1 MKPTFNLL
9 LKFYIEMFLF
19 HLLFWTVA
27 PWNMPQKNP
36 GVQSKSKF
44 QYIHFFWHR
53 IALGYAKF
61 FLCFVSGKKCQIWP
75 KMEHKEAQV
84 YSAGAKYCDLCLTE
98 KTIIML
104 ADKKSCLNIRSEILR
119 KCPHI
124 SKFTLGMVKPNIPPF
139 PPDGEG

>member
-1 MKPTFNLL
+1 MDWPEQHLRRGMGAIEVTYKIEKTMELCKYVWFLRNNNFRFD
-9 LKFYIEMFLF
+9 LKWSI
-19 HLLFWTVA
+19 
-27 PWNMPQKNP
+27 K
-36 GVQSKSKF
+36 KK
-44 QYIHFFWHR
+44 
-53 IALGYAKF
+53 AK
-61 FLCFVSGKKCQIWP
+61 
-75 KMEHKEAQV
+75 V

-124 SKFTLGMVKPNIPPF
+124 SKFTLGMVKPDIPPF